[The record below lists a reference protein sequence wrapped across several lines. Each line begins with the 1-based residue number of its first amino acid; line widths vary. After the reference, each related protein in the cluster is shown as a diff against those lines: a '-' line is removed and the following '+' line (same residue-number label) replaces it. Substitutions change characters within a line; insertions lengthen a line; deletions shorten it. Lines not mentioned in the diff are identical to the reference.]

1 MRSLILVVPLL
12 LITGC
17 VPLAQIPQPYCE
29 TFSPLEQAVF
39 RARLDEQ
46 TKPHEI
52 RINCY
57 AFSDEFTHDQ
67 NRQQPVETIDT
78 PDV

>member
-1 MRSLILVVPLL
+1 MRYLILAAPLL
-12 LITGC
+12 LMGC
-17 VPLAQIPQPYCE
+17 IPIAKVSQPYCE

-46 TKPHEI
+46 TKPHEV

-57 AFSDEFTHDQ
+57 AFSNQFTDDESGEE
-67 NRQQPVETIDT
+67 PVAAD
-78 PDV
+78 